1 MRHVG
6 IVYGSSTG
14 NTRDVSEKLLST
26 IGSDN
31 ADLLNVAEI
40 DPHTLEE
47 YENLIFAVS
56 TWGKGD
62 LQDDWE
68 EFFPSFDELDLS
80 RINVAVLALG
90 DQRNYP
96 TNFADALAILVDKAE
111 ERGARVVGKTDT
123 EGYTFDSSGAVRNG
137 SFLGLV
143 VDEDTQSNLTEPRI
157 RDWVDQLKKEFA

>member
-14 NTRDVSEKLLST
+14 NTRDVSEMLKRT
-26 IGSDN
+26 FGAEQ

-47 YENLIFAVS
+47 YDNLVFAVS

-68 EFFPSFDELDLS
+68 EFFPQLDEVDLS
-80 RINVAVLALG
+80 RIRVAVMALG

-96 TNFADALAILVDKAE
+96 TKFADAMAILVDKAE
-111 ERGARVVGKTDT
+111 ERGAWVVGATST
-123 EGYTFDSSGAVRNG
+123 EGYTFDASAAVRNG
-137 SFLGLV
+137 AFLGLV
-143 VDEDTQSNLTEPRI
+143 IDEDTQSNLTEPRI
-157 RDWVDQLKKEFA
+157 RDWVEQLKREFV